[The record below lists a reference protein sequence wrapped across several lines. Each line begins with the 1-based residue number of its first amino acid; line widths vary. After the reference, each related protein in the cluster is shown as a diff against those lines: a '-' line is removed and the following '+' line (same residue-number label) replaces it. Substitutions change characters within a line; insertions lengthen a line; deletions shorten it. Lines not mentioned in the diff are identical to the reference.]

1 MREGA
6 RSALT
11 AQSGVV
17 RRLVLALAAQ
27 WVSTGWLSSA
37 NDIFHLTWLEL
48 QALAAGRLAPHHANQ
63 RILLRRRQ
71 FDAFAAEE
79 APDVIIESGNATS
92 PSGSVTP
99 VSKPGASEWQGVVVA
114 SGYAKGV
121 AILAYHPTEA
131 LNLVAGSV
139 LVAPATDPSW
149 TPAFF
154 KASAIVME
162 TGGYLS
168 HGAIVARELGIPAVA
183 NVPGI
188 MRSINSGDYLEID
201 ANRGLVRR
209 VFQGA
214 C

>member
-11 AQSGVV
+11 AQSGVT
-17 RRLVLALAAQ
+17 RRLVLALAEQ
-27 WVSTGWLSSA
+27 WVGEGSLSSP
-37 NDIFHLTWLEL
+37 DDVFHLTWFEL
-48 QALAAGRLAPHHANQ
+48 LAMAEGRLAAHHARR
-63 RILLRRRQ
+63 RIVLRRRQ
-71 FDAFAAEE
+71 FAAFASKE
-79 APDVIIESGNATS
+79 APSLIIESGNATFPS
-92 PSGSVTP
+92 PVTLTSAP
-99 VSKPGASEWQGVVVA
+99 SAGEWQGVVVA
-114 SGYAKGV
+114 SGLARGV
-121 AILAYHPTEA
+121 AILAHHPSEA
-131 LNLVAGSV
+131 LNLTAGSV

-154 KASAIVME
+154 KASAVVME

-188 MRSINSGDYLEID
+188 MRAIESGDCLEID

-209 VFQGA
+209 ASRGSS
-214 C
+214 